1 MAGTLIASQVASDS
15 TSVNLNLTPYTGGSI
30 YANSSINITGN
41 VAANAIVT
49 SNVTAN
55 TVSSN
60 TITANTITFG
70 DGSTIVSHAVPQV
83 TVLTS
88 GSGTYTTPTNCK
100 FLFVKMVG
108 GGGSG
113 GAYTADGVAGGTT
126 TFGSSF
132 LTCTGGNRS
141 EEHTSELQSH

>member
-49 SNVTAN
+49 SNVIAN

-60 TITANTITFG
+60 NITANTITSSNG
-70 DGSTIVSHAVPQV
+70 ITSNVITSTASPLVLQANNTTVATFNSTGVNAGIQV
-83 TVLTS
+83 ASNAAPAFSAYANTNQNLTS
-88 GSGTYTTPTNCK
+88 AT
-100 FLFVKMVG
+100 
-108 GGGSG
+108 
-113 GAYTADGVAGGTT
+113 
-126 TFGSSF
+126 
-132 LTCTGGNRS
+132 
-141 EEHTSELQSH
+141 